1 MKRRNN
7 GRYTTTREIYKSVK
21 KYDHTQFDEF
31 CTRVYAEGYKDG
43 AASVPGVDIKEVM
56 ERIATVRGIGT
67 GKKNMIRDAIED
79 LFTEKY
85 GKEEAKG

>member
-56 ERIATVRGIGT
+56 ERIAAVKGIGA
-67 GKKNMIRDAIED
+67 GKMAKVREAVED
-79 LFTEKY
+79 LFTAKG
-85 GKEEAKG
+85 GKEETAE